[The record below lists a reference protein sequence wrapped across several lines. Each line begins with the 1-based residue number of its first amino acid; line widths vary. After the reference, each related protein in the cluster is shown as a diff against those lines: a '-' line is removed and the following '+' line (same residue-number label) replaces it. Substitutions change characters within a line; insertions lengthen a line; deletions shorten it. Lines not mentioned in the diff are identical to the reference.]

1 MKKPYLFVFMLIVVF
16 AAEAIVFHYIH
27 INTPSIKP
35 AVNEKRVQIKLSSVK
50 PAPSEP
56 VYRCQERPRPE
67 PQKKNQPKPKPVEK
81 PKPKLKHKPK
91 PKPVVKPPERE
102 ITKETQKPVVKK
114 TASRQITNRSLQKPA
129 SRPVVSAQNADN
141 DKIDKIKAAYLM
153 VVRKK
158 IERNKY
164 YPRNA
169 KKLRQTG
176 MVEVRFT
183 ILKDGSI
190 KSIEVVSACRH
201 SRLNRAAVKTLEKI
215 GSFKPLPNV
224 FDADELTLKVP
235 INYKLKNR

>member
-1 MKKPYLFVFMLIVVF
+1 MKKPYPYLFIFMLIAVF
-16 AAEAIVFHYIH
+16 AAETIVFHYIH
-27 INTPSIKP
+27 IETPSFGSGID
-35 AVNEKRVQIKLSSVK
+35 EKRVLIKLSSVK

-67 PQKKNQPKPKPVEK
+67 LQKKTQPKPK
-81 PKPKLKHKPK
+81 HKPN
-91 PKPVVKPPERE
+91 PKPVVKPPKRE
-102 ITKETQKPVVKK
+102 IIKETQKPVVKK

-129 SRPVVSAQNADN
+129 SRPVVSAQNANN

-153 VVRKK
+153 AVRRK
-158 IERNKY
+158 IERSKY
-164 YPRNA
+164 YPRSA
-169 KKLRQTG
+169 KKLRQSG

-215 GSFKPLPNV
+215 GSFKPLPDV